1 MRVSS
6 RELAGWGNFPRATC
20 RVAELTHPPRD
31 LGEFANGARLT
42 PRGLGRS
49 YGDASLA
56 PADAVAVL
64 TESWDQVHAFDEA
77 TGLLA
82 AGAGISLEAI
92 IDRALPSGWFLPVTP
107 GTRFVTLGGA
117 IGTNVHG
124 KNHHCVGA
132 FDQFIHSL
140 ELLTE
145 AGPMRVD
152 RQSSPDLFEATL
164 GGFGMTGLVLAAT
177 IQLRRVETAWLATRV
192 IRAANL
198 AELFEILARHD
209 ETYEYSITWVDVLAK
224 GAKLGRGVVMLGRHS
239 TQAELPT
246 RLQARPLEHR
256 WRRTR
261 RAPRWLGG
269 WVTGRTANR
278 LFNLACYHARRE
290 DQPGLS
296 TAESFF
302 YPLDSL
308 RDWNGL
314 YGADG
319 FVQYQLVLPDSGNA
333 RRGIRRVLELLVER
347 RAGSFVAGLKR
358 MRRDSILLPFGM
370 EGYTFGI
377 DFARRLKGLDDL
389 LAALDRIV
397 IEHGGRVCLSKDARL
412 SPATFRRMYP
422 EFEHW
427 RQAVRRFSP
436 TGRFTSQLA
445 ERLQLREP

>member
-20 RVAELTHPPRD
+20 RVAELTQPPQD
-31 LGEFANGARLT
+31 LREFAEGARLT

-64 TESWDQVHAFDEA
+64 TGAWDQIHAFDQA
-77 TGLLA
+77 SGLLA
-82 AGAGISLEAI
+82 AGAGISLESI
-92 IDRALPSGWFLPVTP
+92 IDRALPTGWFLPVTP

-124 KNHHCVGA
+124 KNHHRVGA
-132 FDQFIHSL
+132 IDQFIHSL

-145 AGPMRVD
+145 AGPMRID
-152 RQSSPDLFEATL
+152 RQGTPDLFEATL
-164 GGFGMTGLVLAAT
+164 GGFGLTGLVLAAT
-177 IQLRRVETAWLATRV
+177 IQLRRVETAWLKTRA

-198 AELFEILARHD
+198 DELFDILARHD

-224 GAKLGRGVVMLGRHS
+224 GAKLGRGVVMLGRHAS
-239 TQAELPT
+239 RAELPA

-261 RAPRWLGG
+261 RAPRWLGRL
-269 WVTGRTANR
+269 VTGRAANR
-278 LFNLACYHARRE
+278 LFNQACYRARRE
-290 DQPGLS
+290 DQSGLS
-296 TAESFF
+296 TAEAFF

-314 YGADG
+314 YGANG
-319 FVQYQLVLPDSGNA
+319 FVQYQLVMPDSGDA
-333 RRGIRRVLELLVER
+333 QRGIRRVLELLVER

-377 DFARRLKGLDDL
+377 DFSRRQRGLDDL

-412 SPATFRRMYP
+412 SPETFRRMYP

-427 RQAVRRFSP
+427 RQTVQRHAP
-436 TGRFTSQLA
+436 AGRFTSQLA
-445 ERLQLREP
+445 ERLRLREP